1 MKKKKWMGL
10 AIVLICA
17 LFAGAI
23 IPSTMNAAQKKSTQK
38 KNTKK
43 VLVVYFSAT
52 GTTKEAA
59 KKVKKATGGTLY
71 EIKAK
76 TPYTEADLDYSQ
88 ADCRANK
95 EQQDDS
101 VRPAIKGKVK
111 NIQKYDLIFVG
122 YPIWWGKEPK
132 IIRTFLESY
141 NLKGKTIVPFC
152 TSGSSGI
159 SGSMDGV
166 KAAAEGATVVSG
178 KDLTGLSYNDVKKWA
193 KKKL

>member
-1 MKKKKWMGL
+1 MDGTCDCTDLCTCCRSNHTINHECSTEEKYTKEKHKKG
-10 AIVLICA
+10 AGC
-17 LFAGAI
+17 LFFRNGNNKR
-23 IPSTMNAAQKKSTQK
+23 SSKKS
-38 KNTKK
+38 
-43 VLVVYFSAT
+43 
-52 GTTKEAA
+52 E
-59 KKVKKATGGTLY
+59 KATGGTLY

-88 ADCRANK
+88 EDCRANK

-111 NIQKYDLIFVG
+111 NIQKYDVIFVG

-141 NLKGKTIVPFC
+141 NLEGKKIVPFC

-159 SGSMDGV
+159 SGSMDDV
-166 KAAAEGATVVSG
+166 KAAAEGAMVVSG
-178 KDLTGLSYNDVKKWA
+178 KDLTGLSYKDVKKWA

>member
-23 IPSTMNAAQKKSTQK
+23 IPSTMNAAQKK
-38 KNTKK
+38 NTKK

-52 GTTKEAA
+52 GTTEEAA

-122 YPIWWGKEPK
+122 
-132 IIRTFLESY
+132 
-141 NLKGKTIVPFC
+141 
-152 TSGSSGI
+152 
-159 SGSMDGV
+159 
-166 KAAAEGATVVSG
+166 A
-178 KDLTGLSYNDVKKWA
+178 
-193 KKKL
+193 